1 MKKIILLIIEKIRKA
16 LKVDEKGNSFYW
28 GKGMLL
34 LAALMMVGCNIAM
47 DELHVVNGTK
57 YVVKAKKVDSDYRYI
72 YNLVKAGDS
81 WYDYYYEDTAD
92 FNVGDTLV
100 ITVRRVGN

>member
-1 MKKIILLIIEKIRKA
+1 MKKLILLA
-16 LKVDEKGNSFYW
+16 LT
-28 GKGMLL
+28 
-34 LAALMMVGCNIAM
+34 ALMVVGCNMAM
-47 DELHVVNGTK
+47 DGLDIVNGSK
-57 YVVKAKKVDSDYRYI
+57 YVVKGKRVDRNPYGYI

-81 WYDYYYEDTAD
+81 WYDYQYKDTTD